1 MYGEAS
7 TAVVVDS
14 LVPAAA
20 DAEVCALWDDMHEP
34 LVVDGLQQLR
44 RPVSRVVV
52 DHDDIVFEVGLLRE
66 GRVDGVADG
75 LLAVVDGDDDGCLY
89 VELLFVEVRTTVVR
103 GVYLGADLRQMG
115 RGSLLHLNLHLTVA
129 WVHVVEL
136 LHARG
141 TGVEFFFRIEFLVDM
156 EQFAAAAQ
164 EEAQGIEA
172 CMAVVALAGLHGKRM
187 EQCCLD
193 EQQRSE
199 VEVIADAAQLVVDD
213 GVGHTLA
220 VDEVEVVG
228 IDHRCIA
235 VGGHSE
241 NPL

>member
-1 MYGEAS
+1 MYQ
-7 TAVVVDS
+7 S
-14 LVPAAA
+14 LIV
-20 DAEVCALWDDMHEP
+20 ES
-34 LVVDGLQQLR
+34 LQQLCGAIR
-44 RPVSRVVV
+44 RVIVH
-52 DHDDIVFEVGLLRE
+52 HDDVELEVGFLRQ
-66 GRVDGVADG
+66 GAVHGITDG
-75 LLAVVDGDDDGCLY
+75 LLTIEDGNHHRGLDIK
-89 VELLFVEVRTTVVR
+89 LLFVEVWPTIVGRV
-103 GVYLGADLRQMG
+103 DLSTDLVQMCRSG
-115 RGSLLHLNLHLTVA
+115 LLHLDLHLTVA

-141 TGVEFFFRIEFLVDM
+141 TGVEFFFRIEFLIDM

-220 VDEVEVVG
+220 ADEVEVVG